1 MSRSWL
7 ELAPGM
13 APLRRSW
20 SRLPLGNKL
29 LILLVGAIVITTSLL
44 MLATWHTLGRA
55 RARIEQDGRQV
66 LAQNTEQFLESLVRQ
81 YANLL
86 DDQLSQAR
94 SAASHLGFFLSQ
106 HLGSSPQGAGSIPAL
121 LANMQQ
127 QAGRGAVVFAVSQEG
142 ELWLPPGHDLRVA
155 PPEAVAQ
162 LQQQAT
168 GAAVPQLG
176 LGETRWGSVQVSPIG
191 AGYDLA
197 IDVMSPVRTRDGKP
211 WGFVGVSLSLAS
223 YIATFNQNQPIR
235 SSYLFVL
242 DDHARLVAAP
252 PQGRVEL
259 ASPATYRPRGL
270 LELKDTGNPQLD
282 LLLQRMSL
290 GGSAIQAVPI
300 KGELKYVAYH
310 PLSQIDWRIGVVVS
324 VSQATAGSGQLAA
337 VVGGASEQALLS
349 MLLASGLFLALCL
362 VPGVLLTIRLVR
374 PLREM
379 ARATERIGKGSPG
392 QRVAVTSEDEI
403 GALGQV
409 FNSMSAYIEE
419 LIESLRHQADV
430 LRQTNTALLHS
441 MSDGVVV
448 TDGERRLVLWN
459 PEAERIFGAG
469 LKEGAQLPW
478 NFTDGCFLPD
488 QVTPFPEGAHPLA
501 QAVRGEPSDHV
512 EMYIHNARFPEGLWL
527 SVTARPLRQQGQLRG
542 GVMVLRDIT
551 PAKRAEAALQ
561 SAHDGLEQKV
571 MERTAELRDAQRKLV
586 AAAHQAGMAE
596 VATSVLHNVG
606 NVLNSINV
614 GASLMSDRLATSQG
628 PKVKRVADLLRTHQG
643 DLAGLFSSQPG
654 QLLPEYLEKLSA
666 ELAAEKS
673 ELREQLKRLHGNI
686 DHIRRVIEMQ
696 QGHARKAL
704 FLEPV
709 SPIELVEDALRIN
722 ETGLMRDEV
731 EIIRDYQELPLSL
744 FEKHKSLQI
753 LVNLVSNARHALAAS
768 PNRPRRLTVRV
779 GASGEKRLRIQVIDN
794 GQGISAENL
803 ARIFNYGFTTRPDG
817 HGFGLHSSA
826 LAAQDMGGTLKAHSE
841 GPGLGA
847 AFTLELPYE
856 AGKTSP
862 PAQAA
867 SSPG

>member
-1 MSRSWL
+1 MSRSG
-7 ELAPGM
+7 LAFTPGT
-13 APLRRSW
+13 AALRRSW
-20 SRLPLGNKL
+20 SRLPLGHKL

-66 LAQNTEQFLESLVRQ
+66 LAQHTEQFLESLVRQ
-81 YANLL
+81 YVNIL
-86 DDQLSQAR
+86 DGQLSQAR
-94 SAASHLGFFLSQ
+94 STASHLGFFLSHQ
-106 HLGSSPQGAGSIPAL
+106 LNNAPLEAVSIQAL

-127 QAGRGAVVFAVSQEG
+127 QAGRGTVVYAVSQKG
-142 ELWLPPGHDLRVA
+142 ELWLPPGHGLSVA
-155 PPEAVAQ
+155 LPEAISQ
-162 LQQQAT
+162 LQQQAAA
-168 GAAVPQLG
+168 AAVLQQG
-176 LGETRWGSVQVSPIG
+176 LGETRWGAVQVSPIG
-191 AGYDLA
+191 VGYDLA
-197 IDVMSPVRTRDGKP
+197 IDAMSPVRTRDGKP

-242 DDHARLVAAP
+242 DDKSRLLAAP

-259 ASPATYRPRGL
+259 ASPASYRPRGL
-270 LELKDTGNPQLD
+270 LELRDTGNAPLD

-300 KGELKYVAYH
+300 KGGLKYVAYH
-310 PLSQIDWRIGVVVS
+310 PLSQINWRIGVVVS
-324 VSQATAGSGQLAA
+324 VSMATAASGQLAA
-337 VVGGASEQALLS
+337 VVGSASDQALLS
-349 MLLASGLFLALCL
+349 MLLSSGLFLALCL

-379 ARATERIGKGSPG
+379 AQATERIGKGSPG

-403 GALGQV
+403 GALGRV
-409 FNSMSAYIEE
+409 FNSMAAYIEE
-419 LIESLRHQADV
+419 LIESLRHQADA

-448 TDGERRLVLWN
+448 ADGERRLRLWN
-459 PEAERIFGAG
+459 PEAERIFGER
-469 LKEGAQLPW
+469 LQEGAQLPW

-501 QAVRGEPSDHV
+501 QAVRGEPSDQV
-512 EMYIHNARFPEGLWL
+512 EMFIKNARFPEGLWL
-527 SVTARPLRQQGQLRG
+527 SATARPLRQQGQLQG

-571 MERTAELRDAQRKLV
+571 LERTAELREAQRRLV

-614 GASLMSDRLATSQG
+614 GATLMSDRLMASRS
-628 PKVKRVADLLRTHQG
+628 PRVKQVADLLRTHQA
-643 DLAGLFSSQPG
+643 DPAGFFSSRQG
-654 QLLPEYLEKLSA
+654 QLLPDFLEKLSE

-673 ELREQLKRLHGNI
+673 ELQEHVKALRDNI
-686 DHIRRVIEMQ
+686 EHIRHIIEMQ

-704 FLEPV
+704 YLEPI
-709 SPIELVEDALRIN
+709 SPIELVENALRIH
-722 ETGLMRDEV
+722 EVSLRQAQV
-731 EIIRDYQELPLSL
+731 EIVREYQELPLSL
-744 FEKHKSLQI
+744 LEKHKSLQI
-753 LVNLVSNARHALAAS
+753 LVNLLSNARHALAAS
-768 PNRPRRLTVRV
+768 PNQPRRLTVRV
-779 GASGEKRLRIQVIDN
+779 HASGENRLRIQVIDN
-794 GQGISAENL
+794 GHGISAENL
-803 ARIFNYGFTTRPDG
+803 SRIFNYGFTTRADG

-826 LAAQDMGGTLKAHSE
+826 LAAQDMGGALTAHSD
-841 GPGLGA
+841 GPGQGA
-847 AFTLELPYE
+847 SFTLELPYE
-856 AGKTSP
+856 PGKT
-862 PAQAA
+862 
-867 SSPG
+867 

>member
-1 MSRSWL
+1 MSRSWQAL
-7 ELAPGM
+7 TPGL

-20 SRLPLGNKL
+20 SRLPLGHKL
-29 LILLVGAIVITTSLL
+29 LVLLVGAIVITTSLL

-55 RARIEQDGRQV
+55 RARIEHDGQQV
-66 LAQNTEQFLESLVRQ
+66 LALHTEQFLDSLVRQ
-81 YANLL
+81 YANIL
-86 DDQLSQAR
+86 DGQLSQAR
-94 SAASHLGFFLSQ
+94 SAASHLGFFLSH
-106 HLGSSPQGAGSIPAL
+106 HLDSARPGAASIPAL
-121 LANMQQ
+121 LANVQQ
-127 QAGRGAVVFAVSQEG
+127 QAGRGAVVYAVSLEG
-142 ELWLPPGHDLRVA
+142 ELWLPPGHSLWVTL
-155 PPEAVAQ
+155 PEAVSQ
-162 LQQQAT
+162 LQQQA
-168 GAAVPQLG
+168 AAVAVLEQG
-176 LGETRWGSVQVSPIG
+176 LGETRWGAVQVSPIG

-197 IDVMSPVRTRDGKP
+197 IDAMSPVRTRDGKP

-223 YIATFNQNQPIR
+223 YIVAFNQNQPIR

-242 DDHARLVAAP
+242 DDRSRLIAAP

-270 LELKDTGNPQLD
+270 LELKDTGNTQLD
-282 LLLQRMSL
+282 LLVQRMSL

-310 PLSQIDWRIGVVVS
+310 PLSTIDWRIGVVVS
-324 VSQATAGSGQLAA
+324 VSMATAASGQLAA
-337 VVGGASEQALLS
+337 VVGGASDQALLS
-349 MLLASGLFLALCL
+349 MLLSSGLFLALCL

-419 LIESLRHQADV
+419 LIESLRRQADA

-448 TDGERRLVLWN
+448 TDGERRLLLWN
-459 PEAERIFGAG
+459 PEAERIFGEG
-469 LKEGAQLPW
+469 LKEGTPLSS

-488 QVTPFPEGAHPLA
+488 QRTPFPDDAHPLA
-501 QAVRGEPSDHV
+501 QAARGEPSDHV
-512 EMYIHNARFPEGLWL
+512 EMFIHNARFPEGLWL
-527 SVTARPLRQQGQLRG
+527 SVTARPLRQEGRLQG

-561 SAHDGLEQKV
+561 RAHDGLEQKV
-571 MERTAELRDAQRKLV
+571 MERTAELREAQRRLV
-586 AAAHQAGMAE
+586 AAAHEAGMAE

-614 GASLMSDRLATSQG
+614 GASLMSDRLMASRISG
-628 PKVKRVADLLRTHQG
+628 VKGVSELLRTHQA
-643 DLAGLFSSQPG
+643 DLASFFRSQQG
-654 QLLPEYLEKLSA
+654 QLLPEYLEQLSEA
-666 ELAAEKS
+666 LAAERS
-673 ELREQLKRLHGNI
+673 ELQKHLKALRDNI
-686 DHIRRVIEMQ
+686 EHIRHIIVMQ
-696 QGHARKAL
+696 QGYARRAM

-709 SPIELVEDALRIN
+709 SPVELVEDALRIN
-722 ETGLMRDEV
+722 ETSLRHEQV
-731 EIIRDYQELPLSL
+731 EIVREYQELPLSL

-768 PNRPRRLTVRV
+768 PSRPRRLTVRV
-779 GASGEKRLRIQVIDN
+779 NASGENRLRIQVIDN
-794 GQGISAENL
+794 GQGISSENL
-803 ARIFNYGFTTRPDG
+803 SRIFNYGFTTRADG

-826 LAAQDMGGTLKAHSE
+826 LAAQDMGGTLTVHSD
-841 GPGLGA
+841 GPGQGA
-847 AFTLELPYE
+847 TFTLELPYE
-856 AGKTSP
+856 PRKT
-862 PAQAA
+862 
-867 SSPG
+867 